1 MVVKEYKYMKASIE
15 CKEFS
20 IMGKKDEYGRDLV
33 IRIGKQSD
41 AEQVTDE
48 ASGAKHWT
56 AGSFFDM
63 HINAYIKDEDYA
75 ELTEEKAESIAKK
88 LKLL

>member
-1 MVVKEYKYMKASIE
+1 MEVKTYKYMKTTIE
-15 CKEFS
+15 CKEFAIS
-20 IMGKKDEYGRDLV
+20 GKKDDYGRDLV
-33 IRIGKQSD
+33 VRIGKQSD

-48 ASGAKHWT
+48 ASGAKRWT

-63 HINAYIKDEDYA
+63 HINTYIKNEDYA

-88 LKLL
+88 LKLF